1 MGVRAE
7 VFWLSKELRMLV
19 SVVGA
24 TGVLGRA
31 LVPLLAAHGHK
42 VRAFAPSRLRATPE
56 VLGNSEFI
64 ECDLLSPEQASR
76 LPYWMEGCGAT
87 IHIATAVP
95 RDPSAPRA
103 WETNAR
109 LRREGTRKLLTNSI
123 AVGVEKYIQQ
133 SVVMAYA
140 DGGDNWLD
148 ESAPLDRSPERAA
161 IAAPVIAMEDMVRGT
176 PVTRLKWTILRA
188 GLFVGSGTGQEQTL
202 ARLRAGTYVVAGD
215 GSNFISPVHVAD
227 MAAAVLAALEKAPP
241 ASTFN
246 IVDEPLRKGEYV
258 DRLAAMLHVPPPRR
272 DPSQPRPPSFRC
284 TNRAARETLGW
295 KPERGIWPKL

>member
-1 MGVRAE
+1 MRVC
-7 VFWLSKELRMLV
+7 VI
-19 SVVGA
+19 GA

-31 LVPLLAAHGHK
+31 LVPLLAARGHQ
-42 VRAFAPSRLRATPE
+42 VRALAPSRLKATAE

-76 LPYWMEGCGAT
+76 LPYWLEGCGAT
-87 IHIATAVP
+87 IHIATAIP
-95 RDPSAPRA
+95 HDPTAPRA

-123 AVGVEKYIQQ
+123 AVGVERYIQQ

-148 ESAPLDRSPERAA
+148 ETAPLDTSPERAA
-161 IAAPVIAMEDMVRGT
+161 IAAPIIAMEDMLRGT
-176 PVTRLKWTILRA
+176 PVARLKWTILRA
-188 GLFVGSGTGQEQTL
+188 GLFVGPGTGQDQTI
-202 ARLRAGTYVVAGD
+202 ARLRAGTKVIPGD
-215 GSNFISPVHVAD
+215 GSNFISPVHVED

-246 IVDEPLRKGEYV
+246 IVDEPLRLGEYA
-258 DRLAAMLHVPPPRR
+258 DRLAAMLHVEAPRR

-295 KPERGIWPKL
+295 KPQRGIWPTLGVK